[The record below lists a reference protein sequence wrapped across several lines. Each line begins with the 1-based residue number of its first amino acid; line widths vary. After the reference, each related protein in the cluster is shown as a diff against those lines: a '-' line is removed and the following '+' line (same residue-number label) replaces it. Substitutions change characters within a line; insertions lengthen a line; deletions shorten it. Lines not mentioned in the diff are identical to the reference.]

1 MAVQS
6 EEGQTQLSPL
16 PSPLLRGEALLVSPP
31 RSFWLARAAL
41 RQSSSLQFRFVA
53 SFPENFKKMKIP
65 GDGGKKEK
73 KIKKKIGCC
82 LLSTPARNCKN
93 KTRFLLLSPD
103 FAGLI
108 TQESGLG
115 LAWDRV
121 ESPVLSPPSFFNGLE
136 ALSLEKK
143 KGGRERER
151 ERRKRKKTKKKLVHL
166 SPLER
171 DRHRQ
176 KRERERER
184 EYLESEE
191 KPRRDVSAAVFCVLS
206 FCFLLVCHGLC
217 APSLERETGWWW
229 WGWTGARGP

>member
-1 MAVQS
+1 M
-6 EEGQTQLSPL
+6 L
-16 PSPLLRGEALLVSPP
+16 
-31 RSFWLARAAL
+31 
-41 RQSSSLQFRFVA
+41 FV
-53 SFPENFKKMKIP
+53 
-65 GDGGKKEK
+65 
-73 KIKKKIGCC
+73 
-82 LLSTPARNCKN
+82 LSTPARNCKN

-121 ESPVLSPPSFFNGLE
+121 ESPVLSPPPHFSTDLKPYLLKRRKAGENANAKE
-136 ALSLEKK
+136 EK
-143 KGGRERER
+143 E
-151 ERRKRKKTKKKLVHL
+151 RKRKKNSFTFPL
-166 SPLER
+166 SSATAI
-171 DRHRQ
+171 DR
-176 KRERERER
+176 RERER

-191 KPRRDVSAAVFCVLS
+191 KPRRDVSAAVFCVFS

>member
-121 ESPVLSPPSFFNGLE
+121 ESPVLSPPPHFSTDLKPY
-136 ALSLEKK
+136 LLK
-143 KGGRERER
+143 
-151 ERRKRKKTKKKLVHL
+151 RRKAGENANAKEEKERKRKKKLVHL

-184 EYLESEE
+184 E
-191 KPRRDVSAAVFCVLS
+191 RVS
-206 FCFLLVCHGLC
+206 
-217 APSLERETGWWW
+217 
-229 WGWTGARGP
+229 

>member
-121 ESPVLSPPSFFNGLE
+121 ESPVLSPPHFSTDLKPYLLKRRKAGENANAKE
-136 ALSLEKK
+136 EK
-143 KGGRERER
+143 E
-151 ERRKRKKTKKKLVHL
+151 RKRKKNSFTFPL
-166 SPLER
+166 SSATAI
-171 DRHRQ
+171 DR
-176 KRERERER
+176 RERERER
-184 EYLESEE
+184 ESILKAKKSQ
-191 KPRRDVSAAVFCVLS
+191 DVTC
-206 FCFLLVCHGLC
+206 LLLC
-217 APSLERETGWWW
+217 SVY
-229 WGWTGARGP
+229 

>member
-65 GDGGKKEK
+65 DGGKKEK

-121 ESPVLSPPSFFNGLE
+121 ESPVLSPPPHFSTDLKPYLLKRRKAGENANAKE
-136 ALSLEKK
+136 EK
-143 KGGRERER
+143 E
-151 ERRKRKKTKKKLVHL
+151 RKRKKNSFTFPL
-166 SPLER
+166 SSATAI
-171 DRHRQ
+171 DR
-176 KRERERER
+176 RERERER
-184 EYLESEE
+184 ESFLKAKKSQ
-191 KPRRDVSAAVFCVLS
+191 DVTC
-206 FCFLLVCHGLC
+206 LLLC
-217 APSLERETGWWW
+217 SVY
-229 WGWTGARGP
+229 